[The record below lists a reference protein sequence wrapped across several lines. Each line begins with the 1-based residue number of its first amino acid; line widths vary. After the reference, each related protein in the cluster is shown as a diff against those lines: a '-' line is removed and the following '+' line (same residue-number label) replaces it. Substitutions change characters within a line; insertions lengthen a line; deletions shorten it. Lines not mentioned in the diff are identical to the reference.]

1 MPYMLLDTVEVT
13 CTFLDGFTG
22 SDTAGCRIS
31 YGTDQQNL
39 SNTASSGQREE
50 GRDSVQL
57 NLTLSHNQLYY
68 YEVTVDEG
76 TGDCVGVKVEGT
88 YVLSGSFS
96 VWCVGDFKET
106 TVLA

>member
-1 MPYMLLDTVEVT
+1 MPYMLLDTVAVT

-39 SNTASSGQREE
+39 SNMLSSGQREE

-57 NLTLSHNQLYY
+57 NLTLSDNQLYY

-76 TGDCVGVKVEGT
+76 TRDCVGVKVEGT
-88 YVLSGSFS
+88 YVLSGSYS
-96 VWCVGDFKET
+96 KTSE
-106 TVLA
+106 